1 MNAENLELARSFVDA
16 SYISQGGEELNR
28 RACLVRAL
36 LTQRRLPDDGW
47 PDAAIESF
55 VRELSAM
62 DSNNFSG
69 AVGVGEREG
78 RVWSA
83 LVRARHWGFAHG
95 MGRSGDIAATQ
106 PKAAG
111 SSLLVAL
118 TNALALSAVRECGMT
133 STAAALVLPLATG
146 ASIALVLS
154 ALRARRRGASIVV
167 WSRIDQKS
175 AFKCIAAA
183 GARAVVVPL
192 RIAADGDSL
201 VTDVDAVRAAVELA
215 GAENV
220 LAVLTT
226 TSCFA
231 PRAPDDVRAVGRLCA
246 ELDVPHVVNN
256 AYGLQSGRICGV
268 LNEACVGWPPRRNQE
283 QRRMAAAAAATAV
296 GGDDGAR
303 ADGASTAHG
312 DGVDAGEGA
321 AAREGETAI
330 TASTSA
336 AVDRAVNA
344 GGGAAV
350 PSRVDAWISS
360 TDKNFLVPVGG
371 AIVGSTDAELITAI
385 AQTYPGRASS
395 GPLVDLFVTL
405 LGMGVR
411 GLRELLA
418 ERARAYDALLAGLG
432 RVAAR
437 AGERVLRSPH
447 NPISLSLTLSAL
459 TAGAP
464 PTRGPSYLGSLLFSR
479 GVSGTRVVAPGAR
492 ATIDGHAFTGWGA
505 QTDAYPHGAYLTA
518 AAAIGI
524 KESDVPVFEARIEKA
539 IAAYKKQRAKGEAAA
554 TGAPAATTTA
564 VQP

>member
-36 LTQRRLPDDGW
+36 LTQRRLPDEGW

-118 TNALALSAVRECGMT
+118 TNALALSAVRECGLT

-192 RIAADGDSL
+192 RVAADGDSL
-201 VTDVDAVRAAVELA
+201 ITDVDAVRAAVEHA

-246 ELDVPHVVNN
+246 ELAVPHVVNN

-268 LNEACVGWPPRRNQE
+268 LNEACVGWPPRRTQE
-283 QRRMAAAAAATAV
+283 RRAGAAGGEDAGAEGAV
-296 GGDDGAR
+296 GVLEGLGER
-303 ADGASTAHG
+303 AAC
-312 DGVDAGEGA
+312 
-321 AAREGETAI
+321 EGETASTRAAAGRAGNLG
-330 TASTSA
+330 TAA
-336 AVDRAVNA
+336 
-344 GGGAAV
+344 
-350 PSRVDAWISS
+350 PSRVDAWVSS

-411 GLRELLA
+411 GLRELLV
-418 ERARAYDALLAGLG
+418 ERARAYDALLVGLG

-437 AGERVLRSPH
+437 AGERVLSSPH
-447 NPISLSLTLSAL
+447 NPISLAITVGAL
-459 TAGAP
+459 TASAP
-464 PTRGPSYLGSLLFSR
+464 PMRGPSYLGSLLFSR
-479 GVSGTRVVAPGAR
+479 GVSGTRVVAPGSR
-492 ATIDGHAFTGWGA
+492 ATIDGHVFDGWGA
-505 QTDAYPHGAYLTA
+505 QMDSYPHGAYLTA

-524 KESDVPVFEARIEKA
+524 RESDVPVFEARIEKA
-539 IAAYKKQRAKGEAAA
+539 VAAYKKQRAKADGKEHAAA
-554 TGAPAATTTA
+554 
-564 VQP
+564 V